1 MRHAASLSL
10 VVVLAACGASP
21 EEFRELRDGQR
32 QIMAKLGDL
41 EKKIEQVAA
50 RPAAA
55 PQAPGQPDPNKV
67 YNIPVGDSPIKGP
80 ATAPVILAEFSDF
93 Q

>member
-10 VVVLAACGASP
+10 LAVLAACGSNP

-32 QIMAKLGDL
+32 QIMAKLADL
-41 EKKIEQVAA
+41 EKKVEQVAA
-50 RPAAA
+50 RPAA

-80 ATAPVILAEFSDF
+80 AGAPVILAEFSDF